1 MGTFVASRV
10 AKKSKNIKPVARHI
24 MALAKET
31 RNRARVKNSTMRLTI
46 QFDDTKPSYWIESAP
61 GAHPVDAS
69 KLYETKSS
77 FEKEDENKRPLF
89 EIEKG
94 LTKKKIELPEGLYF
108 ASLET
113 IASKSPI
120 TQDLGYI
127 HFFPE
132 GMVEAAALQITDR
145 KNLTWT
151 LIFNPLTGQADVI
164 EEAKGLKDI
173 SR

>member
-1 MGTFVASRV
+1 MGTFVATRV

-31 RNRARVKNSTMRLTI
+31 RNRARVKNSTMRFAI
-46 QFDDTKPSYWIESAP
+46 QFDDKEPAYWVESAP
-61 GAHPVDAS
+61 GAHPVDPE
-69 KLYETKSS
+69 KLYEKKSS
-77 FEKEDENKRPLF
+77 SEDEKETRPLF
-89 EIEKG
+89 SIEKG
-94 LTKKKIELPEGLYF
+94 LTKKKIILPEGLYF

-113 IASKSPI
+113 ISMKAPI
-120 TQDLGYI
+120 KEDIGYI

-145 KNLTWT
+145 KNLVWT
-151 LIFNPLTGQADVI
+151 LIFNPLTGQVDIV

-173 SR
+173 TR